1 MSYELGLKCKTYE
14 AGADLSSYQ
23 YYPVTQNS
31 TTGRVNVTTTK
42 GSVVVGILQN
52 APTAAGHGALVAVGG
67 ISKAVVW
74 CGSSVKEIAY
84 GDSLIIG
91 STRKKLEKSSTGGTA
106 YRFARAMEACSSGV
120 TAGIIAVRITH
131 EGPTSTA

>member
-14 AGADLSSYQ
+14 AGADLSAYQ
-23 YYPVTQNS
+23 YYPVVENS
-31 TTGRVNVTTTK
+31 TSGRVNVTTTK
-42 GSVVVGILQN
+42 GAVIVGILQN
-52 APTAAGHGALVAVGG
+52 APSAAGQGALVAVGG

-74 CGSSVKEIAY
+74 TGSTTKAIAY
-84 GDSLIIG
+84 GDSLILG

-106 YRFARAMEACSSGV
+106 YRFARAEEACSTGV

-131 EGPTSTA
+131 EGPTSTS